1 MTAVEASDFGSQK
14 EHIEKEVSIQK
25 YFSASKGLSAPNLTE
40 QLDVFQRYMS
50 LGDIVAKTSDAWVR
64 VADKE
69 GPNSSP
75 ALKMALMC
83 QRALDARK
91 LAFALEPKE
100 SGNITK
106 ILADV
111 EVPHWMGGSPW
122 SVGSSLSRE
131 RKSRSILGI
140 LYDKWASWISDL
152 ESSKNRYNRPYIETS
167 KARNDPDFKN
177 NDAETVA
184 SQDTEQVDAPS
195 AASMERECIV
205 CRAKA
210 YKKCYLCEVV
220 WLCSDECKR
229 THWTEAAH
237 GPVSTKSAM
246 EILIDVTFGRS
257 EPLYDETR
265 PIDYRSLSR
274 ADLQV
279 LANMVLLEYRASL
292 HGGIN
297 EAGETSKDSPHAFDV
312 FLVSKGL
319 LCNESLSVC
328 RTIQGSDGELEWL
341 VKDGILPFDE
351 VKYHCRVA
359 SLSGPARILESL
371 ISEPGV
377 GSLMYHAMKRT
388 KIFEVAEADVVSLD
402 PAIVESLNESQRRVV
417 ATVVNPS
424 FRTGFVAVQGPP
436 GTGEIFV

>member
-1 MTAVEASDFGSQK
+1 V
-14 EHIEKEVSIQK
+14 HIEKYISIQK
-25 YFSASKGLSAPNLTE
+25 FFSVSKGLSAPNITE
-40 QLDVFQRYMS
+40 QLDVFQHYMS
-50 LGDIVAKTSDAWVR
+50 LGDIVARASDAWVR

-69 GPNSSP
+69 GPNSPP
-75 ALKMALMC
+75 ALEMAQMC

-91 LAFALEPKE
+91 LASALEPKE
-100 SGNITK
+100 SGKITK

-152 ESSKNRYNRPYIETS
+152 ESSKNRRNRPYLEAS
-167 KARNDPDFKN
+167 KARNDQDFEN
-177 NDAETVA
+177 NDAETVV

-195 AASMERECIV
+195 VASMERECIV

-210 YKKCYLCEVV
+210 YNKCYLCEVV

-237 GPVSTKSAM
+237 GPVSTKSAT
-246 EILIDVTFGRS
+246 EILIDFTFGRS
-257 EPLYDETR
+257 EPRYDETR
-265 PIDYRSLSR
+265 LIDYRSLSR

-279 LANMVLLEYRASL
+279 LANMVLLEYSASL
-292 HGGIN
+292 DGGID
-297 EAGETSKDSPHAFDV
+297 EARKTSKDSPHACDV
-312 FLVSKGL
+312 FRVSTGL
-319 LCNESLSVC
+319 LRNELSVC
-328 RTIQGSDGELEWL
+328 LTIRGSVGELEWL
-341 VKDGILPFDE
+341 VKDGILPFNE

-371 ISEPGV
+371 ISEPDD
-377 GSLMYHAMKRT
+377 GSLMHHAMKRT
-388 KIFEVAEADVVSLD
+388 KIFEVVAEADAVPLD

-417 ATVVNPS
+417 ATVANPS
-424 FRTGFVAVQGPP
+424 FRTGFLAIQGPP
-436 GTGEIFV
+436 GTG